1 MSAEPARTRTVVA
14 GRETVRWTAP
24 FTMLRAV
31 WAARTVVRAL
41 VVRDVRGRYI
51 GSAFGALWSVAHPLL
66 QLATYTF
73 VFATVLKV
81 KIADIDGGDVPFVLY
96 LACGLF
102 PWLAIQEAITRSA
115 TCLVDNPTLVKRVVF
130 PVEVLPV
137 QLACVAVVH
146 QLIATAILLVLMA
159 GFGFPPR
166 PALML
171 APLLLLA
178 QLAIAIGL
186 GWALA
191 TLHVYFRDTAQAL
204 AVLLPVWFY
213 LTPILYPPHLV
224 PSFLQPVL
232 ALNPLTPLVL
242 AWRDVLLHGVL
253 PSGAGAL
260 WLGIASL
267 GVFVGGALLFSRGR
281 GEFADL
287 V

>member
-1 MSAEPARTRTVVA
+1 MSADPARTRTVVA

-24 FTMLRAV
+24 LAMLRAV

-41 VVRDVRGRYI
+41 VVRDVRGRYV

-81 KIADIDGGDVPFVLY
+81 KVTDIAGGDVPFVLY

-146 QLIATAILLVLMA
+146 QLIATALL
-159 GFGFPPR
+159 
-166 PALML
+166 
-171 APLLLLA
+171 
-178 QLAIAIGL
+178 GL

-232 ALNPLTPLVL
+232 ALNPLTPLVQ

-253 PSGAGAL
+253 PSAGGAL
-260 WLGIASL
+260 WLGIASVV
-267 GVFVGGALLFSRGR
+267 VFVGGALLFSRAR

>member
-1 MSAEPARTRTVVA
+1 MSAEPARERTVVA
-14 GRETVRWTAP
+14 GRAAVRWTAP
-24 FTMLRAV
+24 FAMLRAV

-41 VVRDVRGRYI
+41 VGRDVRGRYV
-51 GSAFGALWSVAHPLL
+51 GSVFGALWSVAHPLL

-81 KIADIDGGDVPFVLY
+81 KIADVDGGDVPFVLY

-102 PWLAIQEAITRSA
+102 PWLAIQEAVTRSA

-137 QLACVAVVH
+137 QLACVAIVH
-146 QLIATAILLVLMA
+146 QLIAIGILLVLMA

-166 PALML
+166 PALVFVP
-171 APLLLLA
+171 ALLLA
-178 QLAIAIGL
+178 QLGIAIGL

-213 LTPILYPPHLV
+213 LTPILYPPQLV

-232 ALNPLTPLVL
+232 ALNPLTPLVQ
-242 AWRDVLLHGVL
+242 AWRDVLLHGVV
-253 PSGAGAL
+253 PSGTGAL
-260 WLGIASL
+260 WLGAASL
-267 GVFVGGALLFSRGR
+267 VVFVGGALLFNGAR

>member
-1 MSAEPARTRTVVA
+1 MSEPARVRTVVA
-14 GRETVRWTAP
+14 GRDPVRWTAP
-24 FTMLRAV
+24 LAMLRAV

-41 VVRDVRGRYI
+41 VVRDVRGRYV
-51 GSAFGALWSVAHPLL
+51 GSAFGALWSIAHPLL

-81 KIADIDGGDVPFVLY
+81 KVADVGGGDVPFVLY

-102 PWLAIQEAITRSA
+102 PWLAIQEAVTRGT

-146 QLIATAILLVLMA
+146 QLIATAILLALMA

-166 PALML
+166 PAL
-171 APLLLLA
+171 LLVPALLVA
-178 QLAIAIGL
+178 QLAMAIGL
-186 GWALA
+186 GWGLA
-191 TLHVYFRDTAQAL
+191 ALHVYFRDTAQAL

-232 ALNPLTPLVL
+232 ALNPLTPLVQ
-242 AWRDVLLHGVL
+242 AWRDVLLHGVV
-253 PSGAGAL
+253 PSAAGAV
-260 WLGIASL
+260 WLGVASVL
-267 GVFVGGALLFSRGR
+267 VLACGALFFSRTR

>member
-1 MSAEPARTRTVVA
+1 MSEPARVRTVVA
-14 GRETVRWTAP
+14 GREPMRWTAP
-24 FTMLRAV
+24 LAMLRAV

-41 VVRDVRGRYI
+41 VVRDVRGRYV
-51 GSAFGALWSVAHPLL
+51 GSAFGALWSIAHPLL

-81 KIADIDGGDVPFVLY
+81 KIADVGGGDVPFVLY

-102 PWLAIQEAITRSA
+102 PWLAIQEAVTRGT

-166 PALML
+166 PAL
-171 APLLLLA
+171 LLVPALLVA
-178 QLAIAIGL
+178 QLAMAIGL

-191 TLHVYFRDTAQAL
+191 ALHVYFRDTAQAL

-213 LTPILYPPHLV
+213 LTPILYPRDLV

-232 ALNPLTPLVL
+232 ALNPLTPLVQ
-242 AWRDVLLHGVL
+242 AWRDVLLHGVV
-253 PSGAGAL
+253 PSAAGAV
-260 WLGIASL
+260 WLGVASL
-267 GVFVGGALLFSRGR
+267 LVLAGGALFFSRTR

>member
-1 MSAEPARTRTVVA
+1 MSEPARARTVVA
-14 GRETVRWTAP
+14 GRDPIRWTAP
-24 FTMLRAV
+24 LAMLRAV
-31 WAARTVVRAL
+31 WAARTVVWAL
-41 VVRDVRGRYI
+41 VVRDVRGRYV
-51 GSAFGALWSVAHPLL
+51 GSAFGALWSIAHPLL

-81 KIADIDGGDVPFVLY
+81 KIADVGGGDVPFVLY

-102 PWLAIQEAITRSA
+102 PWLAIQEAVTRGT

-146 QLIATAILLVLMA
+146 QLIATTLLLALMA

-166 PALML
+166 ATLVLVPV
-171 APLLLLA
+171 LLVT
-178 QLAIAIGL
+178 QLVLAIGL

-191 TLHVYFRDTAQAL
+191 ALHVYFRDTAQAL

-232 ALNPLTPLVL
+232 ALNPLTPLVQ
-242 AWRDVLLHGVL
+242 AWRDVLLHGVV
-253 PSGAGAL
+253 PGAAGTA
-260 WLGIASL
+260 WLGLASVL
-267 GVFVGGALLFSRGR
+267 VFAGGAFLFSRTR